1 MKKIIFILAGLFLFS
16 VVAFSQKITVSG
28 FVYACW
34 GQVSEPAIGADVREK
49 GTTNCVV
56 TDLEGRYTLEVNRGA
71 TIIASFIGCDPEE
84 KVVNKTHID
93 FHLTAD
99 WYLMSL
105 SGECTENK
113 SIHLIEDSED

>member
-1 MKKIIFILAGLFLFS
+1 MKKIIFIVAGLFLFS
-16 VVAFSQKITVSG
+16 IVAFSQKITVSG
-28 FVYACW
+28 FVYDCW
-34 GQVSEPAIGADVREK
+34 GEVSQPAIGASVQEK
-49 GTTNCVV
+49 GTNNGAT
-56 TDLEGRYTLEVNRGA
+56 TDIDGKYTLKVNEGA
-71 TIIASFIGCDPEE
+71 TIIASFIGCDSEE
-84 KVVNKTHID
+84 KVVNKSRID

>member
-16 VVAFSQKITVSG
+16 IVAFSQKITVSG

-49 GTTNCVV
+49 GTTNGVL
-56 TDLEGRYTLEVNRGA
+56 TDLEGRYKLKVNRGA

-84 KVVNKTHID
+84 KVVDKTHID
-93 FHLTAD
+93 FHLTED

-105 SGECTENK
+105 SGGCTENK
-113 SIHLIEDSED
+113 RFYLIEDPED